1 MNAYLNLK
9 TATKLILAFG
19 LLLLLFLSVM
29 WLSQRTMEQL
39 EQSQR
44 ELTEVH
50 FASLSTLK
58 DIRIDINTA
67 RSALLVTTLE
77 QDNGALAQ
85 LRAELA
91 DLAGQTERRLIQLK
105 ALNESRPAI
114 FQILTDVEQ
123 VWQTVREARNNR
135 ILPLLEAGRLNAAR
149 ALILNEQQQHID
161 RLRDLASA
169 ATMQIDSVMIDLLAA
184 NQQRLDQQRTLVL
197 FTSLA
202 ALILIVALVWLT
214 TRAISQPL
222 SQLTAWARNIAE
234 GDLMTEQTLVKRHDE
249 IGELSLA
256 FYTMG
261 GYLRNLAG
269 TAERIAEGD
278 LTVTVT
284 PRSERD
290 ILGNAFA
297 SMVTNLRQLTGE
309 LQDGISVLAT
319 ASQEILASTSQVASS
334 AQQTASSIS
343 EITTTVEEVKQ
354 TAGVASHK
362 AKHVTEAARRTV
374 QVSQDGRHAVD
385 ASIQS
390 MTTVREQMRAV
401 ADSIVRLSE
410 RSQAIGDIVASV
422 GDLAEQSNMLGVNA
436 SIEAVK
442 AGEHGLGFSVV
453 AQEVKTLAEQ
463 SKQATVQVRTIL
475 MDIQKA
481 MNQAVMVAEQS
492 DKAVESGFNQVQTSG
507 KTIRALAESIDESSG
522 AALQIASSSQ
532 QQMVGMDQVAE
543 AMENIKQASQDN
555 VEGTRQSEQAAKN
568 LHELGQRLRD
578 HIARFQT

>member
-19 LLLLLFLSVM
+19 LLLVLFLSVM
-29 WLSQRTMEQL
+29 WLSLRAMEQL

-44 ELTEVH
+44 ELTDVH

-67 RSALLVTTLE
+67 RSALLVTTLD
-77 QDNGALAQ
+77 QGNGDLAQ
-85 LRAELA
+85 LRADLA
-91 DLAGQTERRLIQLK
+91 DLADQTEQRLIQLK

-114 FQILTDVEQ
+114 FQVLADVEQ
-123 VWQTVREARNNR
+123 VWQTVREGRNNR
-135 ILPLLEAGRLNAAR
+135 ILPLLEASRLNQAR

-161 RLRDLASA
+161 QLRDLAEQ
-169 ATMQIDSVMIDLLAA
+169 ATAQIDRVMVDLLAA
-184 NQQRLDQQRTLVL
+184 NQRRLDQQQTLVVV
-197 FTSLA
+197 TSLA
-202 ALILIVALVWLT
+202 ALILIVLLVWLT

-222 SQLTAWARNIAE
+222 SQLTAWARSIAE
-234 GDLMTEQTLVKRHDE
+234 GDLMTEQTLVERHDE

-261 GYLRNLAG
+261 GYLRNLAS

-278 LTVTVT
+278 LTVTIT

-309 LQDGISVLAT
+309 LQEGISVLAT

-362 AKHVTEAARRTV
+362 AKHVTEAAQRTV

-410 RSQAIGDIVASV
+410 QSQAIGDIVASV

-578 HIARFQT
+578 HIARFQI

>member
-234 GDLMTEQTLVKRHDE
+234 GDLMTGQTLVKRHDE

-297 SMVTNLRQLTGE
+297 SMVTNLRQLTSE

>member
-19 LLLLLFLSVM
+19 LLLVLFLTVM
-29 WLSQRTMEQL
+29 WLSLRAMERL

-44 ELTEVH
+44 ELTDVH

-67 RSALLVTTLE
+67 RSALLVTTLD
-77 QDNGALAQ
+77 QGNGDLTQ
-85 LRAELA
+85 LSAKLA
-91 DLAGQTERRLIQLK
+91 DLAGQTEQRLIQLK
-105 ALNESRPAI
+105 ALNEARPAI
-114 FQILTDVEQ
+114 FQILTEVEQ

-135 ILPLLEAGRLNAAR
+135 ILPLLEARRLNEAR
-149 ALILNEQQQHID
+149 ALILSEQQQRID
-161 RLRDLASA
+161 RLRDLADQ
-169 ATMQIDSVMIDLLAA
+169 ATEQIDQVMVDLLAA

-197 FTSLA
+197 VTSLA
-202 ALILIVALVWLT
+202 ALTLIVALVWLT

-222 SQLTAWARNIAE
+222 SQLTAWARRIAE
-234 GDLMTEQTLVKRHDE
+234 GDLMTEQALVERRDE
-249 IGELSLA
+249 VGELSQA

-290 ILGNAFA
+290 ILGNAFI

-309 LQDGISVLAT
+309 LQEGISVLAT

-362 AKHVTEAARRTV
+362 AKHVTEAAQRTV

-410 RSQAIGDIVASV
+410 QSQAIGDIVASV

-492 DKAVESGFNQVQTSG
+492 DKAVETGFNQVQTSG